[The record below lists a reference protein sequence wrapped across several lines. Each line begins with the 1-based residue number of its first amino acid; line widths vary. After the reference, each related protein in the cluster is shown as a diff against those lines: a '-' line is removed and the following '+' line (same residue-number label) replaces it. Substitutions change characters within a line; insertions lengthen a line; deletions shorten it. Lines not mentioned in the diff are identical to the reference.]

1 MTNQYILSVIVAIAL
16 SACNHQN
23 DDIGWKLRNPEEEA
37 KEEIITDS
45 STRFVSKNVAMR
57 YDDGGILV
65 NKSDSEIKFASLIT
79 GEEIILT
86 YNDGDYTDN
95 AKLKINGNEAPI
107 KSIEV
112 LREEKTDVWIRVITD
127 DRDSVSIVVTDISYP

>member
-1 MTNQYILSVIVAIAL
+1 M
-16 SACNHQN
+16 
-23 DDIGWKLRNPEEEA
+23 
-37 KEEIITDS
+37 
-45 STRFVSKNVAMR
+45 
-57 YDDGGILV
+57 

-127 DRDSVSIVVTDISYP
+127 ETVIQSPLLSQTIILSIKSDIKNIGSV